1 MSNTLADFKAGEEDN
16 TNKVDGET
24 KEEALDHK
32 DSCDQEN
39 SRKAQDEVEEVRLIE
54 NLNILDENRSNSKDE
69 SKKEEEQNNSSEILN
84 ALEVDKEETGD
95 HKVSE
100 RGRRLEKLKR
110 NIEKVKQNIKDGE
123 ERESKDE
130 NGNELPKLRIHR
142 FRPRPIP
149 GMRKFPGVEQE
160 CAKTD
165 EVKDAEEVDNIT
177 MQYEEVKSP
186 FPTWPEAAGGGGE
199 GEEKARHDKLRQ
211 FQLMSML
218 RRSFNLAPGAR
229 KEPKLRQEP
238 ENSLGVGGG
247 GDGHG
252 GDDPDDGGK
261 VQEQIEVLAH
271 AGQGEVAPGV
281 LKEADPEKKKRSPSQ
296 AGSPRCS
303 QKECKKKV
311 GLTGFAC
318 RFSIISIILC
328 RIQSNFWQYSSQ
340 CLLCFFTSE
349 FCFRCLLVF
358 CPLHRCVQIRH
369 FEIMKKKNICFSNQD
384 NEYPTSCIGN

>member
-1 MSNTLADFKAGEEDN
+1 MSNTMADFKAGEEDN

-24 KEEALDHK
+24 KEEVLDNK
-32 DSCDQEN
+32 DTSDQED
-39 SRKAQDEVEEVRLIE
+39 SRKAQDELEEVRLIE
-54 NLNILDENRSNSKDE
+54 NLDLLDENRSNSKDE
-69 SKKEEEQNNSSEILN
+69 SKKEEEQNNSAEILN
-84 ALEVDKEETGD
+84 VLKVDKEETQD

-110 NIEKVKQNIKDGE
+110 DIEKVKQNIKDGE
-123 ERESKDE
+123 QRQLKDE
-130 NGNELPKLRIHR
+130 NGNELPKIHR

-160 CAKTD
+160 GPKTD
-165 EVKDAEEVDNIT
+165 EVKDEEEVDNIT

-218 RRSFNLAPGAR
+218 RRSFNLAPGKS
-229 KEPKLRQEP
+229 KEPKLRQEQ
-238 ENSLGVGGG
+238 ENSLGVGGS

-252 GDDPDDGGK
+252 GVDPDVGGK

-271 AGQGEVAPGV
+271 ASQGEVAPGV

-303 QKECKKKV
+303 QRECKKKV

-318 RFSIISIILC
+318 RFSILSC
-328 RIQSNFWQYSSQ
+328 RIQSNSWQYSS
-340 CLLCFFTSE
+340 
-349 FCFRCLLVF
+349 
-358 CPLHRCVQIRH
+358 
-369 FEIMKKKNICFSNQD
+369 
-384 NEYPTSCIGN
+384 

>member
-1 MSNTLADFKAGEEDN
+1 MSDTLADFKAGEEDN

-24 KEEALDHK
+24 KEEEKVL
-32 DSCDQEN
+32 EN
-39 SRKAQDEVEEVRLIE
+39 NDTCERDDSRKVQDEVEEVRLIE
-54 NLNILDENRSNSKDE
+54 NLNILDENKSNSE
-69 SKKEEEQNNSSEILN
+69 SKKEDEGESADKILN
-84 ALEVDKEETGD
+84 ALEVNIVNKEGTEGQ
-95 HKVSE
+95 KISE
-100 RGRRLEKLKR
+100 RGKRLEKLKS

-123 ERESKDE
+123 ERRSTDE

-142 FRPRPIP
+142 FRPRPIT
-149 GMRKFPGVEQE
+149 GMRKFPGLEQE
-160 CAKTD
+160 GPKTD
-165 EVKDAEEVDNIT
+165 EAKDEEEVDNIT

-186 FPTWPEAAGGGGE
+186 FPTWPDAAGGGSE
-199 GEEKARHDKLRQ
+199 GEERARHDKLRQ

-303 QKECKKKV
+303 QRECKKKV

-318 RFSIISIILC
+318 RFSILSISYLMSI
-328 RIQSNFWQYSSQ
+328 SVKF
-340 CLLCFFTSE
+340 
-349 FCFRCLLVF
+349 V
-358 CPLHRCVQIRH
+358 
-369 FEIMKKKNICFSNQD
+369 
-384 NEYPTSCIGN
+384 

>member
-1 MSNTLADFKAGEEDN
+1 M
-16 TNKVDGET
+16 
-24 KEEALDHK
+24 
-32 DSCDQEN
+32 
-39 SRKAQDEVEEVRLIE
+39 
-54 NLNILDENRSNSKDE
+54 
-69 SKKEEEQNNSSEILN
+69 
-84 ALEVDKEETGD
+84 
-95 HKVSE
+95 
-100 RGRRLEKLKR
+100 
-110 NIEKVKQNIKDGE
+110 KQNIKDGE
-123 ERESKDE
+123 ERKSKDE

-160 CAKTD
+160 SANTH
-165 EVKDAEEVDNIT
+165 EVKDEEEVDNIT

-218 RRSFNLAPGAR
+218 RRSFNLAPSAH

-281 LKEADPEKKKRSPSQ
+281 LKEADLEKNKRSPSQ

-384 NEYPTSCIGN
+384 NEYPTSCIDN